1 MIIVCCPVLDQLV
14 MEQKFFTINYTKY
27 SSLDELSR
35 EDRELVLSAREATAG
50 AYAPFSRFK
59 VGAAARLA
67 DGTVIKGAN
76 QENAAFPSG
85 LCAERVALFYANA
98 SHPDIPV
105 ETLAVTAVQ
114 NGAFCPEPA
123 APCGACRQVMAE
135 VQKRSGK
142 KLRIILAGSDRIYVF
157 PSVDSIL
164 PLIFDNL

>member
-1 MIIVCCPVLDQLV
+1 
-14 MEQKFFTINYTKY
+14 MEQKFFRIDYTEY
-27 SSLDELSR
+27 SSINELPA
-35 EDRELVLSAREATAG
+35 EDRELVLAAREATSG
-50 AYAPFSRFK
+50 SYAPFSGFN
-59 VGAAARLA
+59 VGAAVRLS
-67 DGTVIKGAN
+67 DGTVIKGSN

-105 ETLAVTAVQ
+105 DTLAVTAVQ
-114 NGAFCPEPA
+114 NGVFCPEPA

-142 KLRIILAGSDRIYVF
+142 KMRIILAGLEKIYVF

-164 PLIFDNL
+164 PLIFDNLDKENS

>member
-1 MIIVCCPVLDQLV
+1 
-14 MEQKFFTINYTKY
+14 MEQKFFRIDYTEY
-27 SSLDELSR
+27 SSINELTV
-35 EDRELVLSAREATAG
+35 EDRELVLAAREATSG
-50 AYAPFSRFK
+50 SYAPFSGFN
-59 VGAAARLA
+59 VGAAVRLA
-67 DGTVIKGAN
+67 DGTVIKGSN

-105 ETLAVTAVQ
+105 DTLAVTAVQ
-114 NGAFCPEPA
+114 NGVFCSEPA

-142 KLRIILAGSDRIYVF
+142 KMRIILAGLEKIYVF

-164 PLIFDNL
+164 PLIFDNLDKENS